1 MGCRQSKIIDETA
14 SISAGSVQT
23 VLRPRHQRRKHQIR
37 WAKQASSCSGSRR
50 VDTRVSAKYA
60 VKAVIAKGRF
70 SRVLRV
76 ENRLSKQ
83 PYAIKVIE
91 TRDGSHVETELAVLR
106 RVRHPNVV
114 RLDEVF
120 CVGCRVYMVME
131 LATGGNLLDKVE
143 MCAPFVEADAARV
156 IGMVACGLAHLHD
169 LGIAHRNL
177 QPENVLYAHPGA
189 GAKVMIAD
197 FGEACAPRSGRE
209 AHMHTVCGGALHYT
223 APELV
228 ARRPYTR
235 AVDMW
240 ALGVI
245 ACFLLTGALPFDAD
259 NDADLVR
266 LILRAQLPTAERG
279 WEHVSPEAKC
289 VARRLLQ
296 RNPVQRLTA
305 AELLRHPWV
314 AAMVTTAGTAH
325 RPAQLRLQRR
335 GGEE

>member
-1 MGCRQSKIIDETA
+1 MVDETA
-14 SISAGSVQT
+14 SVSAGSVQT
-23 VLRPRHQRRKHQIR
+23 VLRPRYHRRKHQIR
-37 WAKQASSCSGSRR
+37 WAKEASACSGSRR
-50 VDTRVSAKYA
+50 VDPRVSAKYA

-114 RLDEVF
+114 RLEEVF

-131 LATGGNLLDKVE
+131 LATGGSLLDKVE
-143 MCAPFVEADAARV
+143 MYAPFVEADAAHV
-156 IGMVACGLAHLHD
+156 VGMVACGLAHLHD

-197 FGEACAPRSGRE
+197 FGEASAPRSGRE
-209 AHMHTVCGGALHYT
+209 AHMHTACGGELHYM

-228 ARRPYTR
+228 GRRPYTR

-245 ACFLLTGALPFDAD
+245 SCLLLTGVLPFSAD
-259 NDADLVR
+259 NDADVMR
-266 LILRAQLPTAERG
+266 LILRADLPAAERG
-279 WEHVSPEAKC
+279 WEHVSEEAKC
-289 VARRLLQ
+289 VIRQLLQ
-296 RNPVQRLTA
+296 RNPVQRLSA
-305 AELLRHPWV
+305 AELLDHPWV
-314 AAMVTTAGTAH
+314 AVTMAADAAR
-325 RPAQLRLQRR
+325 RPAQVQFQRKV
-335 GGEE
+335 GEE